1 MYEFSCVTLIV
12 SLNLQLQKS
21 AAFVLDVF
29 SACLSTITGPAGS
42 LHCRGLPICGP
53 IPAV

>member
-1 MYEFSCVTLIV
+1 MTMTSAVCTDV

-21 AAFVLDVF
+21 GAFVLDVF
-29 SACLSTITGPAGS
+29 SVCLSTITGPAGACYCS
-42 LHCRGLPICGP
+42 SRPICGP